1 MSLENFIM
9 TKKIHIAK
17 LVYGAIIAA
26 CMIDSSLAAWGA
38 KRAPAG
44 QMCPKGSHVIGF
56 DAEANIICSEACGN
70 GVLNPGET
78 CDDGNTENGDGCP
91 STCQTESAEPKDA
104 DDDVAAQATPPDAGT
119 VQAPSYPVISDVKP
133 SKLQWGT
140 RELAIT
146 VTGTGFHDDSVIIFE
161 GTTYTPR
168 VNQAGTELKATIPTR
183 NLSIGPYVI
192 TISNGPGMETTKK
205 RALEIY

>member
-1 MSLENFIM
+1 MAQ
-9 TKKIHIAK
+9 KIHLAK
-17 LVYGAIIAA
+17 FVYGAIIAA
-26 CMIDSSLAAWGA
+26 CMIDSSLAAWGS

-56 DAEANIICSEACGN
+56 DSEANIICTEACGN

-91 STCQTESAEPKDA
+91 STCQAEGAEPKDA
-104 DDDVAAQATPPDAGT
+104 EEEVAAQVTPKGSGT
-119 VQAPSYPVISDVKP
+119 VQSFSNPVISDVKP

-146 VTGTGFHDDSVIIFE
+146 VSGTGFHDDSVIIFE

-183 NLSIGPYVI
+183 NLGIGPYVI
-192 TISNGPGMETTKK
+192 TVSNGSGMETTKK